1 MTQQKYSNNLNN
13 NSNKLLAM
21 IRNWLSDNLG
31 VSSVRKE
38 QVYTD
43 IYKSVS
49 LQDVSYWVEVLF
61 AAGIATLGL
70 VLNSPAVII
79 GAMLISPLMG
89 CILANGLSLAA
100 GDVILAWR
108 ALIKLILSCGVA
120 ISFALFLVWLLP
132 FKEMTPEILA
142 RTRPNLLDLVVALF
156 SGGVGSV
163 AICKQ
168 PKGVV
173 TSIPGVAIAV
183 ALMPPLCVV
192 GYGLGIAASQGF
204 TNGLQVASGG
214 GLLFFT
220 NLVAITFTAM
230 IVFLALNVDSARA
243 TQSIRKWRQQ
253 DKETIWMRNMLGSL
267 PASKK
272 LKKIGTLPARFML
285 ILFTIVAIFIPLNQ
299 SFRQLKQE
307 VARQQEENSINS
319 AVREVWQENFAQLP
333 NGEPRSFIGGMETR
347 IKEQRLLVQIQVF
360 TSKLYAPEEQN
371 SYVKKLAWRLN
382 KPPELLALKL
392 IEIPTA
398 SNEVIRSLPQQKPET
413 VEPVVVTVAQ
423 LHANFAQE
431 IQTAMGNLRLPPP
444 AEMVNY
450 ELTTTP
456 TTPLKVRV
464 IYLSERDISSDAQL
478 LLADDIKT
486 RLAYP
491 SAMIRMNRISPAVG
505 NISFTRDESQLT
517 QVDIEKLDRVANIL
531 QQQSALR
538 LQVITHKQAD
548 EPKEILL
555 ARFQAIKEYL
565 ESKRQIKADRI
576 IMVNGDTSRFNAVL
590 RLTTKSSN
598 QTFVAQSFDNSV
610 L

>member
-1 MTQQKYSNNLNN
+1 
-13 NSNKLLAM
+13 M

-89 CILANGLSLAA
+89 SILANGLSLAA

-108 ALIKLILSCGVA
+108 ALVKLILSCGVA

-142 RTRPNLLDLVVALF
+142 RTRPNILDLVVALL
-156 SGGVGSV
+156 SGAVGSV

-243 TQSIRKWRQQ
+243 TKSIREWRQQ
-253 DKETIWMRNMLGSL
+253 DKETIWVRNMLGGL

-272 LKKIGTLPARFML
+272 LRKIGTLPARFML

-299 SFRQLKQE
+299 SFRQLKRE

-319 AVREVWQENFAQLP
+319 AVREVWKENFAQLP
-333 NGEPRSFIGGMETR
+333 NGEPRSFISNMEAR
-347 IKEQRLLVQIQVF
+347 INGQRLLVQIQVF

-371 SYVKKLAWRLN
+371 SYVEKLARRLN

-598 QTFVAQSFDNSV
+598 QTFVAQYFDNPENN

>member
-1 MTQQKYSNNLNN
+1 
-13 NSNKLLAM
+13 M
-21 IRNWLSDNLG
+21 IRNWLSNNLG
-31 VSSVRKE
+31 VSPVRKE
-38 QVYTD
+38 QVYTE

-49 LQDVSYWVEVLF
+49 LKDVSYWIEVLF
-61 AAGIATLGL
+61 SAGIATLGL

-89 CILANGLSLAA
+89 SILANGLSLAA

-142 RTRPNLLDLVVALF
+142 RTRPNVLDLVVALF
-156 SGGVGSV
+156 SGAVGSV

-243 TQSIRKWRQQ
+243 KQSIREWRQQ
-253 DKETIWMRNMLGSL
+253 DKETIWMRNILENL

-272 LKKIGTLPARFML
+272 LRKIGTLPARFML

-299 SFRQLKQE
+299 SFRQLKRE

-319 AVREVWQENFAQLP
+319 AVKEIWQENFANLP

-347 IKEQRLLVQIQVF
+347 PKEQRLFIQIQVF
-360 TSKLYAPEEQN
+360 TSKLYTPEEQN
-371 SYVKKLAWRLN
+371 SYVKKLARRLN
-382 KPPELLALKL
+382 KLPELLTLKL

-398 SNEVIRSLPQQKPET
+398 SNEVIRSLPQQEPET
-413 VEPVVVTVAQ
+413 VEPAVVTIAQ
-423 LHANFAQE
+423 LHANFTQE
-431 IQTAMGNLRLPPP
+431 IQTAMSSLRLPPP
-444 AEMVNY
+444 AEIVNY
-450 ELTTTP
+450 EVTTTP
-456 TTPLKVRV
+456 TTPLKVQV

-491 SAMIRMNRISPAVG
+491 SAMVSMNRISPAVG
-505 NISFTRDESQLT
+505 DISFTRNESQLT
-517 QVDIEKLDRVANIL
+517 QIDIQRLDRVADIL

-538 LQVITHKQAD
+538 LQVTTHRQAD

-555 ARFQAIKEYL
+555 ARFQTIKEYL
-565 ESKRQIKADRI
+565 ESKRQIRAERI
-576 IMVNGDTSRFNAVL
+576 AIVNGDTSRFNAVL

-598 QTFVAQSFDNSV
+598 QTFVAQSFDNSDND